1 MELLL
6 ANADKITVT
15 KQWEINDG
23 GKGEKRLRKINLM

>member
-15 KQWEINDG
+15 KQWEINDWRKR
-23 GKGEKRLRKINLM
+23 GKKAKKD